1 MTNNNFKQLLLK
13 NMKKIKIKLFNQILR
28 TVITFL
34 MVISLSFTLI
44 SCSDRI
50 EAVTPFEKDFQPL
63 AKQEGKLKEVSP
75 PVVITELNKSLQ
87 KYQPQVKIIS
97 PKIDQNF
104 DETSIKVQLKVE
116 DYPLFKNEEKQMGNH
131 LHLILDNEPYRPIY
145 NLDQPI
151 ILENLTPGTHT
162 LRVFPVKPW
171 HESFKNNGAYAQ
183 TTFHI
188 LTKSEDNNPDP
199 NLPLLTYSRPTG
211 TYGAEPIMLD
221 FYLTNTPLHLVAQEN
236 PQDQVTDW
244 RIKVTINGQT
254 FLLDSWQPIYLTGFN
269 KGNNWVKLE
278 YIDESGNEVKN
289 VFNNTVRLINYQPNG
304 QDTLSQ
310 MLRGDVTLEQ
320 VKDIVDP
327 SYIAPVIQPEIEVK
341 EEIKPVEVQPET
353 QVKIE
358 EKLEENIIEDQPI
371 ETTEKLEIEE
381 NQLEET
387 DKIEPKL
394 EINDVEIN
402 ETKLQEKE
410 ENIET
415 IETEEKPINE
425 PITIDQIT
433 QPSVK
438 IDNET
443 SIPEMKN
450 TETTENQKQPNFLN
464 SVTNF
469 WNSLLEKTN

>member
-327 SYIAPVIQPEIEVK
+327 SYIPPVIQPEIEVK

>member
-131 LHLILDNEPYRPIY
+131 LHLILDNEPYRSIY

>member
-236 PQDQVTDW
+236 PQDQVKDW

-358 EKLEENIIEDQPI
+358 EKLEETIIEDQPI

>member
-236 PQDQVTDW
+236 PQDQVKDW

>member
-320 VKDIVDP
+320 VKDIVG
-327 SYIAPVIQPEIEVK
+327 S
-341 EEIKPVEVQPET
+341 T
-353 QVKIE
+353 G
-358 EKLEENIIEDQPI
+358 LR
-371 ETTEKLEIEE
+371 
-381 NQLEET
+381 
-387 DKIEPKL
+387 
-394 EINDVEIN
+394 
-402 ETKLQEKE
+402 
-410 ENIET
+410 
-415 IETEEKPINE
+415 
-425 PITIDQIT
+425 
-433 QPSVK
+433 
-438 IDNET
+438 T
-443 SIPEMKN
+443 SSSRRWW
-450 TETTENQKQPNFLN
+450 L
-464 SVTNF
+464 VG
-469 WNSLLEKTN
+469 